1 MIIIEDVRVLE
12 IYVWILMF
20 TIVGILSIVALLN
33 SFKARDSKTSEISNL
48 TSKIND
54 LERKIEELKKEKS

>member
-54 LERKIEELKKEKS
+54 LERKIEELKNEKS